1 MKLRNIPKWN
11 QASIPGINVFLIP
24 VSRAIRGNRFNLVNS
39 FLCVIRFYVIPSLR
53 NYIPRNVTAWH
64 HKALHLEPRVTT
76 PRFGEI
82 FKFQKYTS
90 RKLCPKLT
98 QVVLS
103 SDRLPSLCQVE
114 EITAGQPPEPESRR
128 LYHLPHAHA
137 HQHAFATSTCTYVP
151 SETHSRMHARS
162 SHHKHKNKKKLCWT
176 KGQRSISPRN
186 TPQTHRDEAELQLY
200 PFLTSALD
208 KGEVSTMPRP
218 L

>member
-1 MKLRNIPKWN
+1 MKTRNEHRRIAYSRITTKLHLCVWTLILRAGQDMKLRNIPKWN

-137 HQHAFATSTCTYVP
+137 HQLLLIYATKAIRKLM
-151 SETHSRMHARS
+151 TH
-162 SHHKHKNKKKLCWT
+162 C
-176 KGQRSISPRN
+176 
-186 TPQTHRDEAELQLY
+186 
-200 PFLTSALD
+200 
-208 KGEVSTMPRP
+208 
-218 L
+218 